1 MAKPIQIFTIGF
13 TKKTAEVFFN
23 RLIEAGVKRII
34 DARAN
39 NTSQLA
45 AFTKRDDLRYF
56 LKTIANIDYIHVPEF
71 APSKDILDD
80 YKKKRIDWNAYEER
94 FGKLI
99 RDRKIEDQISIELLD
114 GGCLLCSEAKPTH
127 CHRRLVAEYFQEKL
141 PLDVEISH
149 L

>member
-13 TKKTAEVFFN
+13 TQKTAEVFFKS
-23 RLIEAGVKRII
+23 LIEAGVKRII

-56 LKTIANIDYIHVPEF
+56 LKTIADIDYIHVPEF

-94 FGKLI
+94 FGQLI
-99 RDRKIEDQISIELLD
+99 RDRKIEDRIAIDLLD
-114 GGCLLCSEAKPTH
+114 SGCLLCSEPKPNH
-127 CHRRLVAEYFQEKL
+127 CHRRLVAEYFLENL
-141 PLDVEISH
+141 PLDIKICH